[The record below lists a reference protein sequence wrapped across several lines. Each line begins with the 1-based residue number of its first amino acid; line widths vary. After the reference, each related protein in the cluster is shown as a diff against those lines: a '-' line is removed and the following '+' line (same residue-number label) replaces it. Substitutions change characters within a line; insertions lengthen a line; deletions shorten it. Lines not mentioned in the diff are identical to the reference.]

1 MINGRRMPASAQ
13 PHRESFAAALR
24 MLGGRAQQV
33 RSGPA
38 AADAIEAIARQ
49 HSDSLEILYEPGGL
63 AEDLGLQ
70 LELRARGVKLVPV
83 ERAGDRTAELEIGLT
98 CVELAIAQSG
108 TLLIGGDVG
117 GWGLAASLPRVHIAL
132 LRASDIE
139 PDLAAA
145 FPRFQREFTQGH
157 RNWVWV
163 SGPSKTADIAMQL
176 VTGVHGPN
184 MLEVLIV
191 DEHGGGEG

>member
-1 MINGRRMPASAQ
+1 MPASAQ
-13 PHRESFAAALR
+13 PRQETFATALR
-24 MLGGRAQQV
+24 MLGGRSRQV
-33 RSGPA
+33 GSAAA
-38 AADAIEAIARQ
+38 AADAIEAIVRE
-49 HSDSLEILYEPGGL
+49 HSDSAAILYEPGRL
-63 AEDLGLQ
+63 IDDLVLH
-70 LELRARGVKLVPV
+70 LPLRARGVKLVSV
-83 ERAGDRTAELEIGLT
+83 ENAGERAAEFEIGLT

-117 GWGLAASLPRVHIAL
+117 GWGLAAALPPVHVAL

-139 PDLAAA
+139 PDLSAA
-145 FPRFQREFTQGH
+145 FPRFQRAFSAGQ

-191 DEHGGGEG
+191 DGQAGGAE

>member
-1 MINGRRMPASAQ
+1 MPASAQ
-13 PHRESFAAALR
+13 PHRDTFAAALR
-24 MLGGRAQQV
+24 VLGGRSRRV
-33 RSGPA
+33 GSGRA
-38 AADAIEAIARQ
+38 AADAIEVIARAG
-49 HSDSLEILYEPGGL
+49 SDSTAILYEPGSLIDDL
-63 AEDLGLQ
+63 ALHLA
-70 LELRARGVKLVPV
+70 LRARGVKLVSV
-83 ERAGDRTAELEIGLT
+83 ESAGEHTADFDIGLT

-117 GWGLAASLPRVHIAL
+117 GWGLAAALPRVHIAL
-132 LRASDIE
+132 VRASAIE

-145 FPRFQREFTQGH
+145 FPRFERAFSNGQ

-163 SGPSKTADIAMQL
+163 SGPSKTADIAMEL

-191 DEHGGGEG
+191 DEQPGAAE

>member
-1 MINGRRMPASAQ
+1 MPASAQ
-13 PHRESFAAALR
+13 PYCESFAEAVRL
-24 MLGGRAQQV
+24 LGGRAQQV
-33 RSGPA
+33 RGGTA
-38 AADAIEAIARQ
+38 VANAVEAIARE
-49 HSDSLEILYEPGGL
+49 HSNPPEILYEPGRL
-63 AEDLGLQ
+63 ADDLGLQ
-70 LELRARGVKLVPV
+70 LALRARGVKLVPV
-83 ERAGDRTAELEIGLT
+83 ESAGDRTAELGIGLT

-117 GWGLAASLPRVHIAL
+117 GWSLAASLPRVHIAL

-145 FPRFQREFTQGH
+145 FPRFQEAFSEGR

-163 SGPSKTADIAMQL
+163 SGPSKTADIAMHV

-184 MLEVLIV
+184 RLEVLIV
-191 DEHGGGEG
+191 DEQGGGAA

>member
-1 MINGRRMPASAQ
+1 MAVSTH
-13 PHRESFAAALR
+13 PHQATFAAALR
-24 MLGGRAQQV
+24 TLGGSAQQV
-33 RSGPA
+33 RGGSA
-38 AADAIEAIARQ
+38 AADAIEAIAQ
-49 HSDSLEILYEPGGL
+49 KSSNSTAILYEPGEL
-63 AEDLGLQ
+63 VNDLGLH
-70 LELRARGVKLVPV
+70 LALRARGVRLVSV
-83 ERAGDRTAELEIGLT
+83 ENAGARTADFEIGLT

-117 GWGLAASLPRVHIAL
+117 GWGLAAALPRVHIAL
-132 LRASDIE
+132 LLASDIE

-145 FPRFQREFTQGH
+145 FARFELAFSRGQ

-184 MLEVLIV
+184 RLEVLIV
-191 DEHGGGEG
+191 EEHSGGAG